1 MPFISYVDFSS
12 WVYQKAAVIK
22 ALNDMGANVKASAK
36 DAAVI
41 KAINALSDEDTAKL
55 MEAIKDSKASVW

>member
-1 MPFISYVDFSS
+1 M
-12 WVYQKAAVIK
+12 IK

-55 MEAIKDSKASVW
+55 MEAIKDSKASV